1 MKENKEI
8 LLSIIIPA
16 YNGETFLNLS
26 LHSLLNETI
35 KKEDLMKYYEIILIN
50 DGSKDNTYSIA
61 SSIAK
66 KWNDELG
73 FEIMKVIDKK
83 NGQYGSVINRGIK
96 ESKGKYFKV
105 LDVDD
110 TFDVKHFISIIQ
122 ILLGLNRKV
131 DVIFT
136 DFTFEKALNNKQISY
151 SWRKYFE
158 PYKVHEFKN
167 VEFPNNIIT
176 MHSII
181 YNLEFLKKIKYK
193 QVEGIYYSDSQ
204 YSIIPL
210 SQAKTMYYINLP
222 FYKYYIGRNEQSI
235 NIKVMVK
242 NREQQKLIMNTIVDE
257 LLNLKFNSFNQEKY
271 AWRIARNM
279 FEWQSMLVAYD
290 KSIPNKNKYIYN
302 ETISY
307 CKKLKNNPFA
317 QKNVNKSI
325 LIKFIKIG
333 KGLWLSQLIKIGAKL
348 YSKFKLNIMADWD

>member
-1 MKENKEI
+1 MMNRKNI
-8 LLSIIIPA
+8 LLSIVVPA
-16 YNGETFLNLS
+16 YDGETFLNLS

-35 KKEDLMKYYEIILIN
+35 KKEDLMNYYEIILIN
-50 DGSKDNTYSIA
+50 DGSKDNTYA
-61 SSIAK
+61 MALEIAK

-73 FEIMKVIDKK
+73 FEIMRVIDKE

-96 ESKGKYFKV
+96 EARGKYFKV

-110 TFDVKHFISIIQ
+110 TFDVRHFISIIQ
-122 ILLGLNRKV
+122 ILLGLQRTV
-131 DVIFT
+131 DVLFT
-136 DFTFEKALNNKQISY
+136 DFTFEKALNNKQLSY

-158 PYKVHEFKN
+158 PYKIHELKDITL
-167 VEFPNNIIT
+167 PNNIIT

-181 YNLEFLKKIKYK
+181 YSLDLLKRINYK
-193 QVEGIYYSDSQ
+193 QVEGVYYSDSQ

-242 NREQQKLIMNTIVDE
+242 NRKHQKLIMNSIVDE
-257 LLNLKFNSFNQEKY
+257 LLTLKFNSFNQEKY

-290 KSIPNKNKYIYN
+290 KSIPNRNKYIYN
-302 ETISY
+302 EALKY
-307 CKKLKNNPFA
+307 NQKLSGNYFA

-325 LIKFIKIG
+325 LLK
-333 KGLWLSQLIKIGAKL
+333 LIKIGRGVCLSQFIRIGAKI
-348 YSKFKLNIMADWD
+348 YSRFKLNIMADWE